1 MDNSYSREI
10 GLRIAEIRQ
19 KKHLTQA
26 ELAEKLCVST
36 KHISHIECG
45 TSSLSL
51 KNLIS
56 LCQLF
61 DCSLDYIIFG
71 EEKNNTTSKLPV
83 QIVRILEQGSEGELR
98 LLNRYLNMY
107 IDLSNE
113 FKK

>member
-1 MDNSYSREI
+1 MDSSYSKEI
-10 GLRIAEIRQ
+10 GLRIANIRQ
-19 KKHLTQA
+19 RKHLTQA

-36 KHISHIECG
+36 KHVSHIECG

-51 KNLIS
+51 KNLIN

-61 DCSLDYIIFG
+61 NCSLDYIVFG
-71 EEKNNTTSKLPV
+71 EEKNSLINKLPTT
-83 QIVRILEQGSEGELR
+83 IVEILEQGSEDELCI
-98 LLNRYLNMY
+98 LNRYLNMY